1 MPADYNSTARALSL
15 PISPPLPPTT
25 SRQPIRAPWTRQQST
40 QTLLRRQSSSG
51 ERGKSLRDN
60 VIDHV
65 ERIQRRS
72 LHMVKSLTPLQ
83 RVLAGTAILAV
94 LILVI
99 LFFLFNE
106 SIFAWLEP
114 IAEKWK
120 SMRGGWL
127 IIWAL
132 TFITAF
138 PPLIGYS
145 TCLTIAGFVYGFPIG
160 WFIVA
165 SATVLGSTCS
175 FIVSRTVLSTF
186 VHRLVAND
194 NRFAAL
200 SLVLKHDGLKLLC
213 MIRLCPLPYSISN
226 GAMSTIPTVNAL
238 TYALATAIVSPK
250 LMIHIF
256 IGGRLAAIA
265 RSGEK
270 MDASTKAINYASIA
284 GGAIVGVATGWFIYQ
299 RTLARSREIEA
310 GERANLRQ
318 SAQRSGEFS
327 DDPEEQAAAAT
338 SLRDDD
344 IDFLDHEESDNQYQD
359 DFNDDDDDVFR
370 HGDGDEEGSIG
381 LDVQLARR

>member
-160 WFIVA
+160 
-165 SATVLGSTCS
+165 
-175 FIVSRTVLSTF
+175 
-186 VHRLVAND
+186 
-194 NRFAAL
+194 
-200 SLVLKHDGLKLLC
+200 
-213 MIRLCPLPYSISN
+213 
-226 GAMSTIPTVNAL
+226 
-238 TYALATAIVSPK
+238 
-250 LMIHIF
+250 
-256 IGGRLAAIA
+256 
-265 RSGEK
+265 
-270 MDASTKAINYASIA
+270 
-284 GGAIVGVATGWFIYQ
+284 
-299 RTLARSREIEA
+299 
-310 GERANLRQ
+310 
-318 SAQRSGEFS
+318 
-327 DDPEEQAAAAT
+327 
-338 SLRDDD
+338 
-344 IDFLDHEESDNQYQD
+344 
-359 DFNDDDDDVFR
+359 
-370 HGDGDEEGSIG
+370 
-381 LDVQLARR
+381 